1 MEPLNFSLDDFE
13 RAAAQVYEVLA
24 PSPQLSWPLLNERT
38 GCDVLVKHEN
48 HLPTGSFKVRGGI
61 CYASELAREHPETPG
76 VIAATRGNH
85 GQSVAFSAARHGL
98 AAVIVVPHGNS
109 REKNRAMQGYGAE
122 LIEYG
127 RDFDEALVHAQALAE
142 SRGLHMFQS
151 FAPGLV
157 CGVGTYGIELLRA
170 APDLDAVYVPV
181 GLGSGVC
188 GVITARNALGLQTE
202 VIGVA
207 AEQAPAYALSFAA
220 GEVCETTSANTL
232 ADGVAVRIPNPQAL
246 EFMLTRA
253 SRIVTVSE
261 TDILDAMGFYFTD
274 THNVAEG
281 AAATPLAA
289 LLQEREQ
296 MRGKKVGLILSG
308 GNVDAELFEQVLSRT
323 RGEG

>member
-1 MEPLNFSLDDFE
+1 MEPLNFSLDDFG

-24 PSPQLSWPLLNERT
+24 PSPQISWPLLNERT

-48 HLPTGSFKVRGGI
+48 HLPTGAFKVRGGI
-61 CYASELAREHPETPG
+61 CYTSELAREHPETPG

-122 LIEYG
+122 LIEHG

-151 FAPGLV
+151 FDPRLV

-170 APDLDAVYVPV
+170 APDLDAVYV
-181 GLGSGVC
+181 
-188 GVITARNALGLQTE
+188 ITARNALGLQTE
-202 VIGVA
+202 VIAVG

-232 ADGVAVRIPNPQAL
+232 ADGVAVRIPHPQAL
-246 EFMLTRA
+246 EFMLTGA
-253 SRIVTVSE
+253 SRIVSVSE
-261 TDILDAMGFYFTD
+261 TEILDAMGFYFTD
-274 THNVAEG
+274 THNIAEG

>member
-1 MEPLNFSLDDFE
+1 MEPFNFSLDDFE
-13 RAAAQVYEVLA
+13 RAAARVYEVLS

-48 HLPTGSFKVRGGI
+48 HLPTGAFKVRGGI
-61 CYASELAREHPETPG
+61 CYAGELAREHPETPG

-122 LIEYG
+122 LIEHG
-127 RDFDEALVHAQALAE
+127 RDFDEALVHARALAE

-151 FAPGLV
+151 FDPQLV

-170 APDLDAVYVPV
+170 APDLDAVYVPL
-181 GLGSGVC
+181 GLGSGAC
-188 GVITARNALGLQTE
+188 GLIAARHALGLQTE
-202 VIGVA
+202 VIAVTAG
-207 AEQAPAYALSFAA
+207 QAPAYALSFAA

-232 ADGVAVRIPNPQAL
+232 ADGLAVRIPHPQAL

-253 SRIVTVSE
+253 SRVVTVSE
-261 TDILDAMGFYFTD
+261 TEILDAMAFYFTD

-281 AAATPLAA
+281 AAAAALAA
-289 LLQEREQ
+289 LLQEKEP
-296 MRGKKVGLILSG
+296 MRGKKIGLILSG
-308 GNVDAELFEQVLSRT
+308 GNVDAELFAQALSRG